1 MRLSGLCCCLV
12 LAVGAWANEASDLD
26 SVRSTVAALNDP
38 AVRGSLFTLDA
49 NGRLQ
54 LEALLGS
61 NGAPYVVFPN
71 TVMPVPDQNP
81 TVVISHE
88 PMGEAQIVIPPLAPY
103 FNGVPRATA
112 KPPHITARSVRF
124 VTSDV
129 AVVDAVVD
137 NPAQGFANFQAVDA
151 GSSTKR
157 AATAD
162 VVLILVKEGGDWLVS
177 VARLAKQ

>member
-1 MRLSGLCCCLV
+1 LV
-12 LAVGAWANEASDLD
+12 LAVGAWGNEASDLV
-26 SVRSTVAALNDP
+26 SVQSTVAALNDP
-38 AVRGSLFTLDA
+38 AARASLFTLDA
-49 NGRLQ
+49 NGRPQ
-54 LEALLGS
+54 LEGLLASPGALG
-61 NGAPYVVFPN
+61 PYRVFPN

-88 PMGEAQIVIPPLAPY
+88 PMGEAQIVMPPLAPY
-103 FNGVPRATA
+103 FNGVPRATT
-112 KPPHITARSVRF
+112 KPPHITTRSVRF

-137 NPAQGFANFQAVDA
+137 NPAQGFANFQAVDG

-162 VVLILVKEGGDWLVS
+162 VVLILVKQGGDWLVS